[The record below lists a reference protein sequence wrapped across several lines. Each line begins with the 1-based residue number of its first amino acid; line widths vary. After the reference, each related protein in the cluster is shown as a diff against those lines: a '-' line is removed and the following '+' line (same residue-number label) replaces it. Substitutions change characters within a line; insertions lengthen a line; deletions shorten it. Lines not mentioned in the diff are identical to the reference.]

1 MRGGGEEI
9 NLFAVMVVFKKCT
22 FLLSWLFFKTLH
34 VSGISAAN
42 AAIITLN

>member
-1 MRGGGEEI
+1 MKGGGEES
-9 NLFAVMVVFKKCT
+9 FFKIPH
-22 FLLSWLFFKTLH
+22 LLSTLLFFKTLH